1 MNLEKLRAVRS
12 RQVAAGHRRD
22 GLGSY
27 REFDDSSKLLDGR
40 QCRDDS
46 EVASGCDLPLGKRAQ
61 CVMRVSRKGGGGGG
75 VGVPQS
81 RPRAGAQG
89 RIVQTNLFI

>member
-61 CVMRVSRKGGGGGG
+61 CVRRVSSS
-75 VGVPQS
+75 VCEASVEVLFVELT
-81 RPRAGAQG
+81 
-89 RIVQTNLFI
+89 VQVRNR